1 MAPASVNNAPPRSAK
16 AGLPPLGPELASL
29 CLRVD
34 LVRRNGIKAAAPDH
48 KVASLAEPGHRRG
61 HHKGCRNHKD
71 CEALKDVPN
80 DPAAC
85 AGTNRRAR
93 FRMGVKGFHPVV
105 SSFSG
110 CSLS

>member
-1 MAPASVNNAPPRSAK
+1 
-16 AGLPPLGPELASL
+16 
-29 CLRVD
+29 
-34 LVRRNGIKAAAPDH
+34 
-48 KVASLAEPGHRRG
+48 
-61 HHKGCRNHKD
+61 
-71 CEALKDVPN
+71 VPN

>member
-16 AGLPPLGPELASL
+16 AGLPLLGPDVAPLG
-29 CLRVD
+29 LRVHFD
-34 LVRRNGIKAAAPDH
+34 RRSGIKAAAPDH

-61 HHKGCRNHKD
+61 HHQGCRNHKD
-71 CEALKDVPN
+71 RQALEKVPN

-105 SSFSG
+105 SSFFG